1 MGKVTVQH
9 FALIYDTKSEMK
21 YPLTEA
27 VVVFQWT
34 TKILRFD
41 LFILCIFRSGCIASH
56 LLRRFITH
64 QFLDPFT
71 LVFWFMFP
79 QSLIG
84 SELWGACF
92 SLSLVWFHWA
102 LHTFKTVFRA
112 ASIVFHVEGNVPFFE
127 SCLPEALWLVKMH
140 FSKLQSGFVMCLS
153 KMGSS
158 RVQFLHSAQFC
169 SESKNPTMIHC
180 YSSIFCHFGSV
191 SGFWPYTETLGRVP
205 RTLQNWQ

>member
-9 FALIYDTKSEMK
+9 FAFLIYDTKSEMK

-71 LVFWFMFP
+71 LMFWFMFP

-92 SLSLVWFHWA
+92 SLSLVWFHWG

-140 FSKLQSGFVMCLS
+140 FSKLQSGFVMCVSQKWGLLE
-153 KMGSS
+153 SS
-158 RVQFLHSAQFC
+158 FSTVPNFVQKAKILPWSTVIPPFFATLDQFLA
-169 SESKNPTMIHC
+169 
-180 YSSIFCHFGSV
+180 FGH
-191 SGFWPYTETLGRVP
+191 TQR
-205 RTLQNWQ
+205 R

>member
-9 FALIYDTKSEMK
+9 FAFLIYDTKSEMK

-71 LVFWFMFP
+71 LMFWFMFP

-102 LHTFKTVFRA
+102 IHTFKTVFRA

-140 FSKLQSGFVMCLS
+140 FSKLQSGFVMCFSQKWGLLE
-153 KMGSS
+153 SS
-158 RVQFLHSAQFC
+158 FSTVPNFVQKAKILPWSTVIPPFFATLDQFLA
-169 SESKNPTMIHC
+169 
-180 YSSIFCHFGSV
+180 FGH
-191 SGFWPYTETLGRVP
+191 TQR
-205 RTLQNWQ
+205 R